1 MLDHDKM
8 ATIAFKAEGET
19 VWLLGPQ
26 GTHWASRSICARS
39 SAARKAK
46 PRVDLALERRNGEQ
60 VREWIADG
68 KVTAVHDISDGGL
81 LVALTEMALAGKIGV
96 TLDAPLTTAQAF
108 GEDQSRYVVT
118 TPAGVELE
126 GAVKL
131 GTTGGRPW
139 PAFRW
144 QRCAKPT
151 RRFSGTGWKADLRG
165 RAGPRTTPN
174 PPLKRRGFFSPLA
187 PHPLQRRGRV
197 VEPGQQ
203 IARID
208 AFGAPHSAWARV

>member
-1 MLDHDKM
+1 
-8 ATIAFKAEGET
+8 
-19 VWLLGPQ
+19 
-26 GTHWASRSICARS
+26 
-39 SAARKAK
+39 
-46 PRVDLALERRNGEQ
+46 

-131 GTTGGRPW
+131 GTTGGQAVAGVSLAVLREANE
-139 PAFRW
+139 AFFRDW
-144 QRCAKPT
+144 ME
-151 RRFSGTGWKADLRG
+151 G
-165 RAGPRTTPN
+165 
-174 PPLKRRGFFSPLA
+174 
-187 PHPLQRRGRV
+187 
-197 VEPGQQ
+197 
-203 IARID
+203 
-208 AFGAPHSAWARV
+208 